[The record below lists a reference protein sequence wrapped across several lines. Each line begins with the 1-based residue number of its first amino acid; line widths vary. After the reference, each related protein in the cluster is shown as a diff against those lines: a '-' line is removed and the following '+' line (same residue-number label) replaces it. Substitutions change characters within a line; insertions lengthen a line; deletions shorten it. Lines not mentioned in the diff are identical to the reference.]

1 MLGVLEAVT
10 VDANI
15 DELLLHMGAE
25 PGASSRRSAYVEAL
39 NRIQPIAL
47 PEPPDDGPLPW
58 VLTFTAD
65 EPAHE
70 AALRYA
76 VTDDTGSTSDE
87 LELLTSSEAA
97 DVERHLRNALEIL
110 RTYDPALADAAVKL
124 NSWFLFARKPGVI
137 GGSSG
142 GMMGLVWLNPPVE
155 WDDVDHAE
163 SLLHET
169 THQAI
174 FLDDLLH
181 KLFARSIASMD
192 SDPDAT
198 VTSAIRRTRRRF
210 DLAFHAAC
218 VAVELVGLHEHLGLS
233 ERAETHREGA
243 LASIEELE
251 HHLDLFT
258 EHGLSAFEDLK
269 RSLSTTPAAR

>member
-1 MLGVLEAVT
+1 MLDVLEPAT
-10 VDANI
+10 LDANI
-15 DELLLHMGAE
+15 DELLLHMGLDS
-25 PGASSRRSAYVEAL
+25 GASNRRSAYVQAL
-39 NRIQPIAL
+39 NRLQPIAL
-47 PEPPDDGPLPW
+47 PEPPDAGPLPW

-87 LELLTSSEAA
+87 LELLTPAEAA

-110 RTYDPALADAAVKL
+110 RAYDPSLAEAAVKL

-142 GMMGLVWLNPPVE
+142 GMMGLVWLNPPIE

-169 THQAI
+169 THQAL

-218 VAVELVGLHEHLGLS
+218 VAAELVGLHEHLGLS
-233 ERAETHREGA
+233 DRAETHREGA
-243 LASIEELE
+243 LSSIEELE
-251 HHLDLFT
+251 QHLDLFT
-258 EHGLSAFEDLK
+258 GHGRSAFEDLK
-269 RSLSTTPAAR
+269 RSLSTPLAAR

>member
-1 MLGVLEAVT
+1 MLRVLEPAT
-10 VDANI
+10 VDANV
-15 DELLLHMGAE
+15 DELLLHVGVGA
-25 PGASSRRSAYVEAL
+25 ATSSRRAAYVQAL

-47 PEPPDDGPLPW
+47 PEPPEDGALPW
-58 VLTFTAD
+58 VLTFTAND
-65 EPAHE
+65 PAKE
-70 AALRYA
+70 AAFRYA
-76 VTDDTGSTSDE
+76 ITDDTGSVTDE
-87 LELLTSSEAA
+87 LELLTPAEAA
-97 DVERHLRNALEIL
+97 DVERRLRNALEIL
-110 RTYDPALADAAVKL
+110 RSYDPALADAAVKL
-124 NSWFLFARKPGVI
+124 NCWFLFARKPGVI

-192 SDPDAT
+192 GDPDAT

-218 VAVELVGLHEHLGLS
+218 VAAELVGLHEHLGLS
-233 ERAETHREGA
+233 ARADHHREGA
-243 LASIEELE
+243 LSSIEELE
-251 HHLDLFT
+251 QHADLFT
-258 EHGLSAFEDLK
+258 EHGLAAFGDLE
-269 RSLSTTPAAR
+269 RSLASTPAAR

>member
-1 MLGVLEAVT
+1 MLGVLEPAT
-10 VDANI
+10 LDANV
-15 DELLLHMGAE
+15 DELLLHMGVEA
-25 PGASSRRSAYVEAL
+25 GASSPRSAYVEAL
-39 NRIQPIAL
+39 NRLQPIAL
-47 PEPPDDGPLPW
+47 PEPPDDGRLPW

-76 VTDDTGSTSDE
+76 VTDDTGSASDE
-87 LELLTSSEAA
+87 LELLTPSEAA

-110 RTYDPALADAAVKL
+110 RTYDQSLAEAAVKL

-142 GMMGLVWLNPPVE
+142 GMMGLVWLNPPDE

-169 THQAI
+169 THQAL

-181 KLFARSIASMD
+181 KLFARPLASME

-218 VAVELVGLHEHLGLS
+218 VAAELVGLHKHLGLGD
-233 ERAETHREGA
+233 RAEHHREGA
-243 LASIEELE
+243 LSSIEELE
-251 HHLDLFT
+251 QHLDLFT
-258 EHGLSAFEDLK
+258 EHGRSVFDDLK
-269 RSLSTTPAAR
+269 RSLSTTLATR

>member
-1 MLGVLEAVT
+1 VLGVLEPAT
-10 VDANI
+10 IDANV
-15 DELLLHMGAE
+15 EKLLLYMDVDPAG
-25 PGASSRRSAYVEAL
+25 SSQRAAYVQAL

-47 PEPPDDGPLPW
+47 PAPPDDGDLPW

-65 EPAHE
+65 EPSHQ

-87 LELLTSSEAA
+87 LDLLTPSEAA
-97 DVERHLRNALEIL
+97 DVQRHLRSALEIL
-110 RTYDPALADAAVKL
+110 RAYDPNLAAAAVKL

-169 THQAI
+169 THQAL

-218 VAVELVGLHEHLGLS
+218 VAVELVGLHEHLGLK
-233 ERAETHREGA
+233 ERAEAHREGA
-243 LASIEELE
+243 FSSIEELE
-251 HHLDLFT
+251 QRLDLFT
-258 EHGLSAFEDLK
+258 EHGLSVFEDLK
-269 RSLSTTPAAR
+269 RSLGATLAAR

>member
-1 MLGVLEAVT
+1 MLGVLEPT
-10 VDANI
+10 SVDANV
-15 DELLLHMGAE
+15 DELLLHLGVDS
-25 PGASSRRSAYVEAL
+25 GGSSRRSAYVEAL

-47 PEPPDDGPLPW
+47 PKPPDGGDMPW
-58 VLTFTAD
+58 VVTFTAD

-76 VTDDTGSTSDE
+76 VTDDTGSTTDE
-87 LELLTSSEAA
+87 LELLTPSEAA
-97 DVERHLRNALEIL
+97 NVERRLRNALEIL
-110 RTYDPALADAAVKL
+110 RAYDPGLADAAVKL
-124 NSWFLFARKPGVI
+124 TCWFLFARKPGVI

-142 GMMGLVWLNPPVE
+142 GMMGLIWLNPPVE

-169 THQAI
+169 THQAL

-233 ERAETHREGA
+233 GRAKTHREGA
-243 LASIEELE
+243 LSSIEELE
-251 HHLDLFT
+251 QHLDLFT
-258 EHGLSAFEDLK
+258 EHGLSVFEDLK
-269 RSLSTTPAAR
+269 RSLGATLAAR